1 MHATDFIA
9 VKRDGGT
16 HSKEAL
22 HEWFTDIE
30 AGSVA
35 DYQVSAWLM
44 AVYLRGLQE
53 EELFAITESMVDSG
67 DTIDLSGVQEV
78 VVDKHSTGGV
88 GDTTTLVTGPIVASL
103 GIPFAKMSGR
113 GLGHTGGTLDKLS
126 AIPGLRTD
134 LTEEEFVAQV
144 NRLHIAIAGQT
155 GQLVPA
161 DKKLYALRD
170 VTATIDSIPLIASS
184 IMSKKL
190 AVGADKI
197 LLDVKVGSG
206 AFMQEPERAV
216 ELAKTMAAIGAHF
229 EKETVCLITDM
240 EEPLGDFVGNAL
252 EVYEA
257 VKILQGEKEGPLRTV
272 SLALAAEEILLAGLA
287 ADPEQALALATAQ
300 IANGEALQSLLAM
313 AEAQGG
319 DVSVLEDPETLRTA
333 TIQKSVC
340 AQKDGLLVKMDALL
354 TGEAALELG
363 SGRLTQ
369 EDELD
374 LAVGIERKIRSGT
387 QVKEGDEIAVIYAN
401 DERKAERAY
410 ELLQKAM
417 VIGEQKSERP
427 LIYAK
432 VTKDN
437 VFYTESAAE

>member
-9 VKRDGGT
+9 EKRDGKAHT
-16 HSKEAL
+16 EQAL
-22 HEWFTDIE
+22 REWILGLNDGDI
-30 AGSVA
+30 A

-44 AVYLRGLQE
+44 AVYLNGLTE
-53 EELFAITESMVDSG
+53 DELITLTDSMVHSG
-67 DTIDLSGVQEV
+67 DQIDLSGIEKV

-88 GDTTTLVTGPIVASL
+88 GDTTTLVTGPVVASL
-103 GIPFAKMSGR
+103 GIPFAKISGR

-126 AIPGLRTD
+126 AIPGLTTD
-134 LTEEEFVAQV
+134 LSEEEFVRQV
-144 NRLHIAIAGQT
+144 NRLHIAVAGQT

-170 VTATIDSIPLIASS
+170 VTATIDAIPLIASS

-216 ELAKTMAAIGAHF
+216 RLASTMAGIGARF

-257 VKILQGEKEGPLRTV
+257 ALMLQGKKTGPLLDV

-287 ADPEQALALATAQ
+287 TDPD
-300 IANGEALQSLLAM
+300 EALQTAKKQIENGKAFACLCDM
-313 AEAQGG
+313 VEAQKGDAAVLHTPERLI
-319 DVSVLEDPETLRTA
+319 DVSHVIPVKAE
-333 TIQKSVC
+333 
-340 AQKDGLLVKMDALL
+340 KDGVLQKMDARL
-354 TGEAALELG
+354 TGEAALALG

-374 LAVGIERKIRSGT
+374 LSVGIERKIRSGT
-387 QVKEGDEIAVIYAN
+387 RVKKGDEIAVIYAN
-401 DERKAERAY
+401 DTQRAKEAEA
-410 ELLQKAM
+410 LLQQAL
-417 VIGEQKSERP
+417 VIGESAEVRP

-432 VTKDN
+432 VTKDD
-437 VFYTESAAE
+437 VFYTESVS